1 MYGIVHIIFGRLFS
15 FGIGE
20 GASTSL
26 VKGIAR
32 AGRGK
37 AELIKEGERLQPL
50 VSQRSIFP
58 LLSLM
63 RQVKPIWLF
72 TMCFRLC
79 TYDVIYRVSFDA

>member
-1 MYGIVHIIFGRLFS
+1 LFGRLFS

-37 AELIKEGERLQPL
+37 AEFTKDDERLQPL
-50 VSQRSIFP
+50 VRQFLFFMTSLIFSKGKCCTDGHRLWGVCRFKPQNKSI
-58 LLSLM
+58 S
-63 RQVKPIWLF
+63 
-72 TMCFRLC
+72 
-79 TYDVIYRVSFDA
+79 VIKA

>member
-1 MYGIVHIIFGRLFS
+1 MYEIVHTVFGRLFS

-37 AELIKEGERLQPL
+37 AEFTKESERLQPL
-50 VSQRSIFP
+50 VSQF
-58 LLSLM
+58 LFQLSLYSIEIKLISL
-63 RQVKPIWLF
+63 KP
-72 TMCFRLC
+72 M
-79 TYDVIYRVSFDA
+79 